1 MALEKCY
8 SISRAAELIGV
19 DRRTLKRLLME
30 ELQMVLPPI
39 RRGKHQM
46 IRESILERLMDK
58 AGPKVNYALLRVPSK
73 RSHVA

>member
-1 MALEKCY
+1 MLEKCY
-8 SISRAAELIGV
+8 SISRAAEQLGV

-39 RRGKHQM
+39 RRGRHQM
-46 IRESILERLMDK
+46 IPESLLERLIQKTSPHVDYK
-58 AGPKVNYALLRVPSK
+58 LLRVPSK